1 MRMAFAKA
9 VTRKLK
15 WNGLYEVRAKSGK
28 KGMFLERRKHLS
40 GHLYI
45 YLSGVTRRVTL
56 NRVSQSSCDEGH
68 VFRSFWEG
76 RAESDE
82 WLSSPMESEVFS
94 TTESQTLSSCKKQV
108 YREQGKVEKHCIL
121 RREDYCLF
129 PPHPPLPFQWV
140 PWVCQHRKFLLSLE
154 YSWDLHPLWRCSL
167 SFLLMTFISYWVTEW
182 TIAGANLR
190 KESR

>member
-15 WNGLYEVRAKSGK
+15 WNGLYEVKARAKSGK

-129 PPHPPLPFQWV
+129 PPHPPPF
-140 PWVCQHRKFLLSLE
+140 LSNGCLE
-154 YSWDLHPLWRCSL
+154 FVNTEN
-167 SFLLMTFISYWVTEW
+167 SFYL
-182 TIAGANLR
+182 
-190 KESR
+190 